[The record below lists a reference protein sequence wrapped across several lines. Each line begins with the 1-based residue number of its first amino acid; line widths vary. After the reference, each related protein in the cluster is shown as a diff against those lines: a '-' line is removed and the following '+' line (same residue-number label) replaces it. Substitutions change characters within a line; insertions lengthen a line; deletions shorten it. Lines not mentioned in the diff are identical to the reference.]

1 MDVLHDR
8 LIWQVLSGGHAFSP
22 LRTDYRKTHAS
33 YPLGTASNPLG
44 SAPAL
49 LLALIHRSAW
59 NGDSRKFISKILHST
74 TPIPLQSP
82 SPGTPHSPGPLGF
95 VTAMDRYARLWM
107 LSHVRGLVVC
117 PAPRSS
123 LPCAWPL
130 SAPPLPPRARSLGV
144 GGGRHTPGWL
154 TSGGRLPSGQPAPPP
169 APRGRGPCP
178 WLRPSGLVAP
188 LLYLPNTLHHQ
199 GRRCTPA

>member
-59 NGDSRKFISKILHST
+59 NGDSRKLDFHFTELQEVRAKIDALICSR
-74 TPIPLQSP
+74 
-82 SPGTPHSPGPLGF
+82 LGETRTAAASEVDLELAMLTGVVRSNAKER
-95 VTAMDRYARLWM
+95 VTNGDTI
-107 LSHVRGLVVC
+107 
-117 PAPRSS
+117 
-123 LPCAWPL
+123 CAE
-130 SAPPLPPRARSLGV
+130 
-144 GGGRHTPGWL
+144 
-154 TSGGRLPSGQPAPPP
+154 GQRPW
-169 APRGRGPCP
+169 RGR
-178 WLRPSGLVAP
+178 
-188 LLYLPNTLHHQ
+188 
-199 GRRCTPA
+199 

>member
-95 VTAMDRYARLWM
+95 VTPMDRYARLWM

-123 LPCAWPL
+123 SPCAWPL
-130 SAPPLPPRARSLGV
+130 SAPPLPPRGRSQAA
-144 GGGRHTPGWL
+144 GRCRT
-154 TSGGRLPSGQPAPPP
+154 AN
-169 APRGRGPCP
+169 
-178 WLRPSGLVAP
+178 SGLVSQWRASAFRAA
-188 LLYLPNTLHHQ
+188 NS
-199 GRRCTPA
+199 PASPERSRAVSLVTSLGSCGPISAAA